1 MPPPP
6 KTAIITGASRG
17 IGAAIARHLAASGVA
32 VVVNFFSGAAA
43 ARALCA
49 EITAAGGQ
57 AAAFQADIT
66 SEAEVAA
73 LVNFGEQKFGGVN
86 ILVNNAGISPG
97 NPLDGIDA
105 AQIDAIFAVN
115 VRGLLLASKNA
126 ARAFGDYGGAIVN
139 IGSIWGANPA
149 VNAAAY
155 SASKAAVNAITL
167 SLARELGPRGIRVN
181 AVTPGLILTER
192 CAAEVPE
199 AALQQVAMQT
209 PLRRLGLPEEVAELV
224 TYLAS
229 DSARWVTG
237 QIIAASGGAI

>member
-1 MPPPP
+1 
-6 KTAIITGASRG
+6 
-17 IGAAIARHLAASGVA
+17 
-32 VVVNFFSGAAA
+32 
-43 ARALCA
+43 
-49 EITAAGGQ
+49 
-57 AAAFQADIT
+57 
-66 SEAEVAA
+66 
-73 LVNFGEQKFGGVN
+73 
-86 ILVNNAGISPG
+86 
-97 NPLDGIDA
+97 
-105 AQIDAIFAVN
+105 
-115 VRGLLLASKNA
+115 LLASKHA
-126 ARAFGDYGGAIVN
+126 ARAFGDSGGVFFN
-139 IGSIWGANPA
+139 IGSIWGTNPA

-192 CAAEVPE
+192 CAAEVPQ
-199 AALQQVAMQT
+199 AALQQMAMQT

>member
-1 MPPPP
+1 MPSEFR
-6 KTAIITGASRG
+6 TAIITGAGRG

-32 VVVNFFSGAAA
+32 VVVNFVSSRAA
-43 ARALCA
+43 ARELCA
-49 EITAAGGQ
+49 DIAASGGQ

-73 LVNFGEQKFGGVN
+73 LVDFAVQNFGGLD

-97 NPLDGIDA
+97 NPLGELDTA
-105 AQIDAIFAVN
+105 HIDAIFAVN
-115 VRGLLLASKNA
+115 VRGLLLASKHA
-126 ARAFGDYGGAIVN
+126 ARAFGDAGGVIVN
-139 IGSIWGANPA
+139 IGSIWGTTPVA
-149 VNAAAY
+149 NAAAY

-192 CAAEVPE
+192 CATEVPE
-199 AALQQVAMQT
+199 AARQSVAAQT
-209 PLRRLGLPEEVAELV
+209 PLRRLGLPDEVAELV

-237 QIIAASGGAI
+237 QIIAASGGAV